1 MIGSLLSVLQQRMVM
16 ETGVSDRLLARIIS
30 GTESTME
37 VATTRVPT
45 FGTNMQDPLNGYRS
59 FGDLP
64 SVNVQL
70 EVPSH
75 SASGFD
81 RELLAARGGD
91 NPDTREFMATWGPY
105 GVTLETHFILI
116 FTPLS
121 NSGSSLNPD
130 IPAGYQSCYSSVEDQ
145 SIPSPFFT
153 TPVSVAWL
161 QGVADASNSVTRTNS
176 PASGMGTDYRQL
188 SNPGSVITQFSE
200 TTPSQNIIQFSETTP
215 SQNITQFS
223 ETTPSQNTTEF
234 IPGTPIETVCRHHGI
249 SNDILL
255 SAKFLTNE
263 KVLVKMV
270 QNFKWMSHILRCI
283 GLQEHN
289 TSFVASRTVV
299 FAGGLILSA
308 GAVVKH
314 FGWAVD
320 SFKHKNV
327 WYRWAEDA
335 ARSREWAGTP
345 LSELHHSARPFTC
358 ILTLA
363 LLQLIK
369 RTKIT

>member
-30 GTESTME
+30 GIESTME
-37 VATTRVPT
+37 VVTTRVPT

-59 FGDLP
+59 FSDLP

-75 SASGFD
+75 SASGFNH
-81 RELLAARGGD
+81 ELLAARGGD

-121 NSGSSLNPD
+121 NSGSSFNPD
-130 IPAGYQSCYSSVEDQ
+130 IPAGHQSCYSSVEDQ

-161 QGVADASNSVTRTNS
+161 QGVADASNNITRTNS
-176 PASGMGTDYRQL
+176 PVSSMGTDYQQL
-188 SNPGSVITQFSE
+188 SNPGSAITQFSE
-200 TTPSQNIIQFSETTP
+200 ITPSQNM
-215 SQNITQFS
+215 
-223 ETTPSQNTTEF
+223 TEL

-255 SAKFLTNE
+255 SAKFLTHE

-289 TSFVASRTVV
+289 TSFVASRTVI

-308 GAVVKH
+308 GEVVKH

-320 SFKHKNV
+320 SFKHKNI
-327 WYRWAEDA
+327 WYGWAEDA
-335 ARSREWAGTP
+335 VRSQEWAGTP
-345 LSELHHSARPFTC
+345 PSELHDSTRPFTC

-369 RTKIT
+369 RTKITQHTEPGLRFNTSSVLLVLQS